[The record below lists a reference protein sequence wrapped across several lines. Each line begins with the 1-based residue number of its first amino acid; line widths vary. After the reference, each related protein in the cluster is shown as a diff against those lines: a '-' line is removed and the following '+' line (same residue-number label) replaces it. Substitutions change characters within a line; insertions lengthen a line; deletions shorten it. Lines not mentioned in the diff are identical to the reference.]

1 MEKYL
6 VDFIDPN
13 GEFNNGIVRA
23 ENIDEAAT
31 KAHQIVEAK
40 NGIVTNVMLWSDAVL
55 ATMDPDDYAGK
66 GDNHG

>member
-1 MEKYL
+1 MAKYL
-6 VDFIDPN
+6 IDFIDPN
-13 GEFNNGIVRA
+13 GEFNNGIV
-23 ENIDEAAT
+23 EADNLDVAGQ

-66 GDNHG
+66 GER